1 MNLHDFPVA
10 VLLHRSDTAY
20 LHQLQRMLRNWQ
32 IEVYEV
38 AVLAEIPD
46 KSLLDAI
53 PVAIAI
59 ADEKD
64 ISGLDFLR
72 SVMNMNNWIQR
83 ILLTPD
89 VDPEIYERAV
99 NKAHINYLIPVPT
112 EAVKLETYL
121 RKAQKRYEQIT
132 RPFAKFDALTS
143 ITKDLLQENEKFR
156 MEATTDP
163 LTKLMNRRSFNQ
175 ILERVWK
182 RFKEKNIPFSIAM
195 LDIDHFKVVNDQHGH
210 QAGDAVLSKLAE
222 ILLNNQRVGIDYAF
236 RYGGEEFTILSSNT
250 NEEDMKGYLERI
262 LSIVREMVV
271 HYKSN
276 PIQITFSAGVCEAFY
291 DEEPE
296 QMIARV
302 DQALYQAKDAG
313 RNRVV
318 IAAKKK

>member
-195 LDIDHFKVVNDQHGH
+195 LDIDHFKKINDTHGH
-210 QAGDAVLSKLAE
+210 DIGDKIIIALSE
-222 ILLNNQRVGIDYAF
+222 ILRTSTSHRDVVARF
-236 RYGGEEFTILSSNT
+236 GGEEFCVVLKNINRYSAK
-250 NEEDMKGYLERI
+250 DIFERI
-262 LSIVREMVV
+262 RLEIENFSFHIGHEVYIKFTVSIGLVV
-271 HYKSN
+271 NSDD
-276 PIQITFSAGVCEAFY
+276 SL
-291 DEEPE
+291 EE
-296 QMIARV
+296 IIN
-302 DQALYQAKDAG
+302 QADMMLYNAKNDG
-313 RNRVV
+313 RNKLVFE
-318 IAAKKK
+318 